1 MEPVVVLR
9 YESWNDWGQV
19 DGYML
24 TRIKKRYALTCIN
37 HCSCHSTQYG
47 DERDHTI
54 TAKKLIQ
61 LAWNKSD
68 PRVPDTRT
76 EMPDLVSLYD
86 MILEFQEEILKN
98 PKWVGP
104 CRGAD

>member
-9 YESWNDWGQV
+9 YESWNDWGSV

-24 TRIKKRYALTCIN
+24 TRIKKRYALTCIS
-37 HCSCHSTQYG
+37 HCSCDGTDFG
-47 DERDHTI
+47 DESDHTI
-54 TAKKLIQ
+54 TAKNLIQ
-61 LAWNKSD
+61 MAWNKSD

-76 EMPDLVSLYD
+76 EMLDLIILYD